1 MILYT
6 LLIPKQVWMNRVE
19 ENISDIDRQ
28 IFRVL
33 LPDRYKDIF
42 RELLKKYKSLN
53 QIMKIKFPDFER
65 QCLQENI
72 RIIFYQTVLIITD
85 DPKTEPAKTGSFI
98 EEENI
103 NE

>member
-1 MILYT
+1 MIVYT
-6 LLIPKQVWMNRVE
+6 FIIPKPEWMDRVE

-72 RIIFYQTVLIITD
+72 RIRFYDTFLIVID
-85 DPKTEPAKTGSFI
+85 DPKTEKRTESSLN

>member
-1 MILYT
+1 MIVYT
-6 LLIPKQVWMNRVE
+6 FLIPKPVWMNRVE

-72 RIIFYQTVLIITD
+72 RIIFYDTFLIVTD
-85 DPKTEPAKTGSFI
+85 DPKPEKRTSGSFI

>member
-1 MILYT
+1 MIVYT
-6 LLIPKQVWMNRVE
+6 FLIPKPVWRDRVE

-72 RIIFYQTVLIITD
+72 RIIFYDKFLIVID
-85 DPKTEPAKTGSFI
+85 DPKTEKRTESSFI

>member
-6 LLIPKQVWMNRVE
+6 LLIPKPVWMNRVE

-72 RIIFYQTVLIITD
+72 RIIFYDTFLIVTD
-85 DPKTEPAKTGSFI
+85 DPKTEPKTGSQL

>member
-1 MILYT
+1 MIVYT
-6 LLIPKQVWMNRVE
+6 FLIPKSVWMDRVE

-72 RIIFYQTVLIITD
+72 RIIFYDTFLIVID
-85 DPKTEPAKTGSFI
+85 DPKTEKRTESSLN

>member
-6 LLIPKQVWMNRVE
+6 FLIPKPVWRDRVE

-72 RIIFYQTVLIITD
+72 RIRFYDTFLIVID
-85 DPKTEPAKTGSFI
+85 DPKTEKRTDNSFI

-103 NE
+103 DE

>member
-6 LLIPKQVWMNRVE
+6 FLIPKPVWRNRIE
-19 ENISDIDRQ
+19 KNISDIDRQ

-33 LPDRYKDIF
+33 LPDRYRDIF

-53 QIMKIKFPDFER
+53 QIMKTKFPDFER

-72 RIIFYQTVLIITD
+72 RIRFYDTFLIVID
-85 DPKTEPAKTGSFI
+85 DPKTEKRTESSLN

>member
-6 LLIPKQVWMNRVE
+6 FLIPKPVWMDRVE

-53 QIMKIKFPDFER
+53 QIMKIEFPDFER
-65 QCLQENI
+65 QCLQVYRFKGKWTGLGNSQEK
-72 RIIFYQTVLIITD
+72 VLGYNN
-85 DPKTEPAKTGSFI
+85 P
-98 EEENI
+98 
-103 NE
+103 